1 LDGIFSIRWKSQKIV
16 LLHKCKGSA
25 YAANSYRPLCLLNI
39 VGKLSEDILYT
50 RIEAVDA
57 LSDEGSQQYGFRKGK
72 SILDTPLA
80 VSNIDKTALAG
91 DRWLGGRE
99 EYYAIVTLDVKN
111 AFNTARWAA
120 TQQLWVPCPMV
131 R

>member
-16 LLHKCKGSA
+16 LLHKCKG

-72 SILDTPLA
+72 SILDAPLA